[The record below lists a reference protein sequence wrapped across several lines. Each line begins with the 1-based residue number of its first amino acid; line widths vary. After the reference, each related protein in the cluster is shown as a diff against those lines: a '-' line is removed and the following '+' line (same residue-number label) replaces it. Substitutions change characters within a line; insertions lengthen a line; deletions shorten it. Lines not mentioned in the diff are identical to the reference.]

1 MRFKFQLTLK
11 FFSMINRRHIRI
23 KVMQSVYAVL
33 QSKSDNLDKEEKFL
47 YASID
52 KMYDLY
58 VLLLQLL
65 VEVKNYEKE
74 HIEISKKK
82 HLATSEELNPNK
94 KFVQNKLIAVIE
106 NSKEINDYLQ
116 KKKLNYWY
124 LDDKYVKEIWKLL
137 KDSDLHKSYKDS
149 KTSSFKEDREFIVAF
164 FKQIIAPNDKLAD
177 YFEDKNI
184 SWVDDIPFVNTWIVK
199 TLSKVSE
206 NETLKLGQLFKDD
219 DDKKFVKDLFLKV
232 VLNHTTFEKEIENK
246 TPNWKTDR
254 IAEIDLILIKMA
266 LCEFLKFPT
275 IPTRVTINE
284 YIEIAKDY
292 STDKSSFF
300 INGVLDKLLK
310 EFTEA
315 KRLNKIGRGLV

>member
-1 MRFKFQLTLK
+1 
-11 FFSMINRRHIRI
+11 MINRRHIRI

-33 QSKSDNLDKEEKFL
+33 QSKNDNLDKEEKFL

-65 VEVKNYEKE
+65 VEVKNLEKE
-74 HIEISKKK
+74 HIELSRKKFF
-82 HLATSEELNPNK
+82 ATKEDLNPNT
-94 KFVQNKLIAVIE
+94 KFIENRLISAIE
-106 NSKEINDYLQ
+106 NSKEINEYLQ

-137 KDSDLHKSYKDS
+137 KDSSLYKNYKDS
-149 KTSSFKEDREFIVAF
+149 KTISFKEDKDFVVSF
-164 FKQIIAPNDKLAD
+164 FKNIIAPNDKLAD

-199 TLSKVSE
+199 TLGKISE
-206 NETLKLGQLFKDD
+206 NETFVPGPLYKDD
-219 DDKKFVKDLFLKV
+219 DDKKFVKELFTKV
-232 VLNHTTFEKEIENK
+232 VLNHTSFEKELENK
-246 TPNWKTDR
+246 TPNWETDR
-254 IAEIDLILIKMA
+254 IAEVDLILIKMA
-266 LCEFLKFPT
+266 ICEFLKFPT

-310 EFTEA
+310 EFSDS